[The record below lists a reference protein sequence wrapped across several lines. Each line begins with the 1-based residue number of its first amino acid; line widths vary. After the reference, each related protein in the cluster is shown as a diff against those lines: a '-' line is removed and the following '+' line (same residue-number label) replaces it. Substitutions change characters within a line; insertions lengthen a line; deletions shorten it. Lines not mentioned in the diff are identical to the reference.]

1 MHICVLFVLVQS
13 FFFKVSTAPTT
24 SVKDDPLVHPSAIS
38 AVEKDSKDYQSP
50 TLAVKN
56 DLLLVNSSVINPA
69 EKDLIDHK
77 PPTFDAKKEH
87 TIQPALVPIPD
98 KEETGHPSPI
108 LAFENVLNV
117 YHSLTTTVKKNLSG
131 YQPSKPDDEKDAPLL
146 LFSTPA
152 EEYGFY
158 QSPVLADA
166 KDFPVSLSQTPAG
179 EEIPIYFH
187 PPLALMRDLP
197 FYHSQTDEE
206 DLPVYQ
212 PPDMK
217 EDHPDSLS
225 PTSVNEEL
233 PLYLYQSPAYP
244 EFYTARTD
252 FQKHS
257 VTPVLPIDGIF
268 DDFEEV
274 KLSKNEDILSL
285 IDKLQASLNKVLRN
299 LKN

>member
-1 MHICVLFVLVQS
+1 MNLPNEGHGKMRICVLFVLVQS
-13 FFFKVSTAPTT
+13 FFLKVSTAPAT
-24 SVKDDPLVHPSAIS
+24 SVKDDPLAHPSAIS

-56 DLLLVNSSVINPA
+56 DLPLDSSVINPA

-77 PPTFDAKKEH
+77 PPTFDAKKDH

-108 LAFENVLNV
+108 LAFENVLPV
-117 YHSLTTTVKKNLSG
+117 HHSFTTTVKKNLSG
-131 YQPSKPDDEKDAPLL
+131 YQPSKPDDVKDAPLL

-152 EEYGFY
+152 EDYGFY
-158 QSPVLADA
+158 QSPVLAA
-166 KDFPVSLSQTPAG
+166 TKDFPVSLSQTPTE
-179 EEIPIYFH
+179 EEIPIYSH

-212 PPDMK
+212 PPDMI

-225 PTSVNEEL
+225 PTSVNEEASFIPLSVSCL
-233 PLYLYQSPAYP
+233 P
-244 EFYTARTD
+244 
-252 FQKHS
+252 
-257 VTPVLPIDGIF
+257 
-268 DDFEEV
+268 
-274 KLSKNEDILSL
+274 
-285 IDKLQASLNKVLRN
+285 
-299 LKN
+299 